1 MKIIAAIRHVEGGTQ
16 VLFRGQNIP
25 DGMTAQIGLKRAHN
39 AGCIFELRDLHHH
52 DTHAPGWYT
61 VPGIDEDDKE
71 VEAAI
76 PLGKSA
82 ADDMAGYICRVL
94 QDVLDGIE
102 AHGDTVGGLIKIL
115 DAGLPTITL
124 RLIDGAGNMAEGGEK
139 FENLLQACEASA
151 KSEGHCAVVLTW
163 EKEPKKG
170 KEKK

>member
-1 MKIIAAIRHVEGGTQ
+1 MKIIAAIRHIEGASQ
-16 VLFRGQNIP
+16 VLFRGQDIP

-39 AGCIFELRDLHHH
+39 EGCIFALRDLHHH
-52 DTHAPGWYT
+52 DPHAPGWYT
-61 VPGIDEDDKE
+61 KYTVPDMNEDDKE
-71 VEAAI
+71 VVAPI
-76 PLGKSA
+76 PAGKSA

-102 AHGDTVGGLIKIL
+102 AHGDTVGGLTKIL
-115 DAGLPTITL
+115 DVGLPTITL

-163 EKEPKKG
+163 EKEKK
-170 KEKK
+170 